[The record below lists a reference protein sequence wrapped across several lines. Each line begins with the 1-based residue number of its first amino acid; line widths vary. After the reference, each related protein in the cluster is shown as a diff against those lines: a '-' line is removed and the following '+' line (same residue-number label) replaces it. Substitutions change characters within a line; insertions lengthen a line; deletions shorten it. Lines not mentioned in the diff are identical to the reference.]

1 MAEKRIIEQNAST
14 ELYSDDWFIKDSA
27 LEGTTKISQSK
38 LKELMLD
45 GTLTL
50 ADLASASVW
59 TTNTY
64 YDRDSVVYH
73 EGKLYRN
80 LSGKRLHEANFSTDD
95 WTEIDTDFVKM
106 INDLE
111 DSMAGA
117 WADTQNYYEGDYAF
131 YNGHYYRCISN
142 ATTGTWEPNKWYE
155 TTLSSEIRQ
164 YLWKFAQYM
173 SISTESSLTPYS
185 KGQLAIR
192 SIDHVDHLLMA
203 KEDYPQGVTSFDPD
217 QWIDLSDDETEW
229 VSGLSK
235 ELVGRIDET
244 NSDLENLSDETIHI
258 NSDGEFYVYVNEE

>member
-38 LKELMLD
+38 LKELVLD

-50 ADLASASVW
+50 ADLASASAW

-64 YDRDSVVYH
+64 YDRDYVVYH

-80 LSGKRLHEANFSTDD
+80 LSGKRLHEATFSTDD

-106 INDLE
+106 INNLE
-111 DSMAGA
+111 DSMAVA

-164 YLWKFAQYM
+164 YLWKFAHYM

-203 KEDYPQGVTSFDPD
+203 IEDYPQGVTSFDPD

-229 VSGLSK
+229 ISGLSK
-235 ELVGRIDET
+235 ELVSRIDET